1 MMQIA
6 AIEDRTERENSAPL
20 PEQRKAPRFFA
31 LIRSAKLLSTQGEFV
46 CVVRDVSVNGVRLR
60 CFHTLPREPAMALE
74 LQNGDVFELERVREE
89 GTEASFRFT
98 TPPTIERLM
107 QEAEPFPRRPLRLSL
122 AIPLTLRTPV
132 GPVSAVTRNM
142 SQQGCR
148 VETALPLAL
157 AQPVVIDSPHLP
169 GIRAKVRWRRDGDCG
184 LVFDD
189 TFSLRDF
196 AIHAARLQCP
206 ALAAA

>member
-1 MMQIA
+1 MAVA
-6 AIEDRTERENSAPL
+6 AIHRYDWAQDDAPPQENRA
-20 PEQRKAPRFFA
+20 APRFFA
-31 LIRSAKLLSTQGEFV
+31 LIRSAKLVSARGEFI
-46 CVVRDVSVNGVRLR
+46 CVVRDVSAAGVRLR
-60 CFHTLPREPAMALE
+60 CFHAVPPETTMALE
-74 LQNGDVFELERVREE
+74 LQNGDMFEIEHVRSQ
-89 GTEASFRFT
+89 GDEASFRFSA
-98 TPPTIERLM
+98 PVPIERLV
-107 QEAEPFPRRPLRLSL
+107 QESALFPRRPLRLNI
-122 AIPLTLRTPV
+122 AIPLTLRTPTGV
-132 GPVSAVTRNM
+132 VAAVTHNM

-148 VETALPLAL
+148 VEAALPLAL
-157 AQPVVIDSPHLP
+157 DQSVIVESPHLP